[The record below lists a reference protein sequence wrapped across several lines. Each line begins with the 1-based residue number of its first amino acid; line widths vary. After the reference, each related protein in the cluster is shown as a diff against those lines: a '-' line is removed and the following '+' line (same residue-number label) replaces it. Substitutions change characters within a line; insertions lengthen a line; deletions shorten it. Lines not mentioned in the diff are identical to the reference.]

1 MTETSM
7 PKSFS
12 ARQID
17 AAVMPGFFIASMK
30 SLSESGSRLFL
41 ILSSTDRCC
50 LVDNTS
56 VNLLMWFPSV
66 CECHPE
72 GPRKGI
78 TKAPGVTKETLTC
91 MLQKF
96 GHGCTVSDQQLASRM
111 CVLPSQEVG
120 SKQGNLGR
128 SLCHVARRCE
138 FVLGSRTVATRRG
151 HSDLSVV
158 ILNVLV

>member
-1 MTETSM
+1 
-7 PKSFS
+7 
-12 ARQID
+12 
-17 AAVMPGFFIASMK
+17 
-30 SLSESGSRLFL
+30 LSESGSRLFL

-96 GHGCTVSDQQLASRM
+96 GHGCTVSDQQPASRM
-111 CVLPSQEVG
+111 CVLPSQGVG
-120 SKQGNLGR
+120 SKQGNLGS

-138 FVLGSRTVATRRG
+138 LFRESDCGNPTGALRSFCCDPQCACPTYPPHESRTCACT
-151 HSDLSVV
+151 
-158 ILNVLV
+158 